1 MALQRYRRVGAAVSP
16 EDSRQG
22 RVPHNA
28 WLQAGGLVFLAVY
41 GVALLAAFAWLK
53 SNVREIPP
61 QSRAIVVRFGALHRV
76 QNAGLLLALPRPF
89 EEVILLPSEET
100 IIEQDMKVQR
110 PPPQAPQAPPPPP
123 TGDDEE
129 EAAAPPPQATAPVL
143 SDDATASIGN
153 RLTGDAGVVQM
164 DVTVFYTVVD
174 PYEYVLEKAHIAA
187 ALERLASRSVV
198 RACASR
204 DVDAILVARP
214 ELIGVS
220 SQLAEQR
227 ERLRGEVMQD
237 INHSLAQLHAAG
249 AGLGIE
255 LRRVDLI
262 ASLHPDTVDAF
273 NSVLTAS
280 QQALQT
286 IADARTESERL
297 VQTAT
302 EDADR
307 TLETARANASER
319 LAKAQADT
327 ADVLQLADAIKSGL
341 DAGLLP
347 RIYRERIAAV
357 LSKTTSLTV
366 VNPGDDAHLIIQG
379 AEK

>member
-1 MALQRYRRVGAAVSP
+1 VSP

-22 RVPHNA
+22 RVPQNA

-41 GVALLAAFAWLK
+41 VVAILAALAWLK

-61 QSRAIVVRFGALHRV
+61 QNRAIVVRFGALNRV

-110 PPPQAPQAPPPPP
+110 PPPQAAQAPPPPP
-123 TGDDEE
+123 PTGEDEE
-129 EAAAPPPQATAPVL
+129 EAAPPAPQATAPTL

-174 PYEYVLEKAHIAA
+174 PYEYVLEKAHIAR

-220 SQLAEQR
+220 SELAEQR

-297 VQTAT
+297 VQSAN

-327 ADVLQLADAIKSGL
+327 ADVLQLAAAIKSGL

-347 RIYRERIAAV
+347 RIYRERISAV

-379 AEK
+379 AER

>member
-1 MALQRYRRVGAAVSP
+1 MVLQRYRRVGGAVSP
-16 EDSRQG
+16 EDTRQG
-22 RVPHNA
+22 RVPQNA

-41 GVALLAAFAWLK
+41 VVALLAALAWLK

-61 QSRAIVVRFGALHRV
+61 QSRAIVVRFGALNRV

-110 PPPQAPQAPPPPP
+110 PAPQAPQAPPPPP
-123 TGDDEE
+123 TGEDEE
-129 EAAAPPPQATAPVL
+129 EAAAPPPQASAPAL

-187 ALERLASRSVV
+187 ALDRLASRSVV

-220 SQLAEQR
+220 NELAEQR

-237 INHSLAQLHAAG
+237 INLALAQLHAAG

-297 VQTAT
+297 VQSAT

-307 TLETARANASER
+307 TLETAKANASER